1 MHLRDPIVVS
11 FLIRC
16 KLPVDGLLE
25 WRYTPRLWRVC
36 RVGPHPLTMGKDPL
50 VVLEGAGASE
60 SPHVVNAACVMQR
73 VINDKKVLWL
83 TDDLKW
89 EVSTLSKHLRG

>member
-1 MHLRDPIVVS
+1 M
-11 FLIRC
+11 
-16 KLPVDGLLE
+16 
-25 WRYTPRLWRVC
+25 
-36 RVGPHPLTMGKDPL
+36 
-50 VVLEGAGASE
+50 VLEGAGASE
-60 SPHVVNAACVMQR
+60 SPRVVNAARVTQR